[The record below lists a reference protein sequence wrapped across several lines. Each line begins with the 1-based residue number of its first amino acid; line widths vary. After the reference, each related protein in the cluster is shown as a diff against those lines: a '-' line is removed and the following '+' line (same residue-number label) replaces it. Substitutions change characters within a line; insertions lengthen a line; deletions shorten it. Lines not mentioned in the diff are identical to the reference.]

1 VSWYQLGLIP
11 AAGKDLQREWGIR
24 VAFVRGPKYYCITS
38 IFSLRRG
45 QMQSLVETNVEPRKE
60 WVAPELKKIDVEAI
74 TAASFAGRDDS
85 AGLS

>member
-1 VSWYQLGLIP
+1 LWYQLGLIP

-24 VAFVRGPKYYCITS
+24 VAFVRGPQYYCITS

-45 QMQSLVETNVEPRKE
+45 HMQSLVETNVEPRKE

-74 TAASFAGRDDS
+74 TSQSTTGANDLV
-85 AGLS
+85 GLS